1 VIAGWPPEPWRATV
15 SMAGLFL
22 ATRCAAVG
30 EDLQLG
36 SLTAAD
42 VSAFMLE
49 QSALRSAGSLGN
61 VITALRA
68 LLRFLYLRQ
77 YRRCRWRRRCPRSAP
92 RIARGHRGHPGR
104 VSCRNP
110 VCVIPPMTQS
120 E

>member
-30 EDLQLG
+30 DDLQLG

-68 LLRFLYLRQ
+68 LLRFLYLRG
-77 YRRCRWRRRCPRSAP
+77 YTTLPLAAAVPAVCA
-92 RIARGHRGHPGR
+92 AHRAGASRTPWTGEL
-104 VSCRNP
+104 S
-110 VCVIPPMTQS
+110 
-120 E
+120 